1 MNLNHL
7 DYSVYLSVSGFISID
22 CGLPASSSYSETTTG
37 INYISDAAF
46 IDTGESKKISTEFRS
61 SVPRQTW
68 NLRSFPQGIR
78 NCYSINITQG
88 TKYLILAT
96 FFYGNYDGESKL
108 PHFDLHL
115 GANMWD
121 TIKIEK
127 VSDSF
132 IKELIHVPSLNY
144 IQVCLVNTQLGTP
157 FISAIEL
164 RPLDNKTYVTTD
176 GSLALFWRVD
186 VGSVSN
192 ITYRLVI
199 WNFSFTFIKEITIYK
214 FLDSDMW
221 IIIPMHI
228 ILSFHSVSFPSIQ
241 FSHNSS
247 L

>member
-22 CGLPASSSYSETTTG
+22 CGLPANSSYSEAQTG
-37 INYISDAAF
+37 INYISDSAF
-46 IDTGESKKISTEFRS
+46 IDTGESKKISTEFKS

-121 TIKIEK
+121 TIKIDK
-127 VSDSF
+127 VSQVF

-144 IQVCLVNTQLGTP
+144 IQVCLVNTQLGTL
-157 FISAIEL
+157 FI
-164 RPLDNKTYVTTD
+164 P
-176 GSLALFWRVD
+176 
-186 VGSVSN
+186 
-192 ITYRLVI
+192 
-199 WNFSFTFIKEITIYK
+199 
-214 FLDSDMW
+214 
-221 IIIPMHI
+221 
-228 ILSFHSVSFPSIQ
+228 
-241 FSHNSS
+241 SS
-247 L
+247 LVSSFFCLLLLSSFCSTILVYYLFFCQHKNIHFLFELYSIHSNFNHYYNQI